1 MTWWKIEIEVPSELS
16 EPLSYLMSEASGQV
30 VEVRDSTT
38 LSRPETETGAPDPNV
53 AHLVIGLDHEPDET
67 LRTALVEVLGDF
79 GLDADAIRTQR
90 SDDETWREGWKAFL
104 RGGRL
109 SARIWVRPPWEVPAP
124 DAEVTLVIDPGMAFG
139 TGQHETTRGVMQI
152 LDDVL
157 RANPGDAV
165 LDVGTGS
172 GILAIGAA
180 LLGSE
185 ALGVDNDPEAF
196 DNARDNVALNACEE
210 RVAIRIGSLESV
222 ERRYPV
228 VVANIL
234 ARTLIELAEPLS
246 ERCTRDL
253 VLAGL
258 LHADADA
265 VCAAFPDFER
275 VRHLRDGEWSI
286 LHLVRKGA

>member
-1 MTWWKIEIEVPSELS
+1 
-16 EPLSYLMSEASGQV
+16 
-30 VEVRDSTT
+30 
-38 LSRPETETGAPDPNV
+38 
-53 AHLVIGLDHEPDET
+53 
-67 LRTALVEVLGDF
+67 
-79 GLDADAIRTQR
+79 
-90 SDDETWREGWKAFL
+90 
-104 RGGRL
+104 
-109 SARIWVRPPWEVPAP
+109 
-124 DAEVTLVIDPGMAFG
+124 MAFG

-210 RVAIRIGSLESV
+210 RVSIRIGSLESV

-265 VCAAFPDFER
+265 VCDAFPDFER